1 MSDTI
6 QVMINGTTLEV
17 PLGTT
22 AAVAIIMSGEASFR
36 TSVTGMPRGPLCG
49 MGSCYECRVEID
61 GVPQCRSCL
70 VECRPGMEI
79 MTDGHAS

>member
-6 QVMINGTTLEV
+6 QIKVNGSVFDV
-17 PLGTT
+17 PLGAT
-22 AAVAIIMSGEASFR
+22 AAVAVMIAGQPVFR
-36 TSVTGMPRGPLCG
+36 SSVTGMPRGPLCG

-61 GVPQCRSCL
+61 GVAQCRSCL

-79 MTDGHAS
+79 RTDDHDA